1 MSQELDIL
9 EQWLRLGGGAFALV
23 TLAVIFAGI
32 WRGARRQAGRLIG
45 AAPVLLHMP
54 WFYLAA
60 SVIFFTFCYLTWRPL
75 PLTLSPS
82 QGTAALAIGALLYFP
97 GMAFVLWG
105 RLALGDMYF
114 VSTGFGAQL
123 FAGHRLVTGGPF
135 AIVRHP
141 MYFGIALAVIGG
153 IFLYQTWTMVL
164 LLVMPLGLARRARVE
179 EQALALE
186 LGAQW
191 QEYCQ
196 RVPTFFPRWRR
207 RTGIHRS
214 EGDN

>member
-23 TLAVIFAGI
+23 TLATIFYGI
-32 WRGARRQAGRLIG
+32 WRGAQSQAGRRVG
-45 AAPVLLHMP
+45 AAPGLLRIP

-60 SVIFFTFCYLTWRPL
+60 SVIFFGFCYLTWRPL
-75 PLTLSPS
+75 PLALSSS
-82 QGTAALAIGALLYFP
+82 QRIAALVIGAILYFP

-105 RLALGDMYF
+105 RLALGKMYF

-141 MYFGIALAVIGG
+141 MYFGITLAVIGG
-153 IFLYQTWTMVL
+153 ILLFQTWTMLL
-164 LLVMPLGLARRARVE
+164 LLVMPLGLARRARIE
-179 EQALALE
+179 EQALAAE
-186 LGAQW
+186 FGKPW

-196 RVPTFFPRWRR
+196 RVPAFFPRLRR
-207 RTGIHRS
+207 
-214 EGDN
+214 